1 MFLERRILAAASVCG
16 SVSLEE
22 TELECSKIEALE
34 PDLPRSSY
42 LRFVASLYGREYLG
56 ALDHLHRYFDYAGS
70 RGGPVSPNDEKG
82 ARGVV
87 QYAALNLACLHAR
100 FGHARL
106 ASCALDEAVRVAQQR
121 HDHACVTFAL
131 GWLRYVDIREAE
143 YEAET
148 YGAISA
154 F

>member
-1 MFLERRILAAASVCG
+1 M
-16 SVSLEE
+16 
-22 TELECSKIEALE
+22 
-34 PDLPRSSY
+34 
-42 LRFVASLYGREYLG
+42 
-56 ALDHLHRYFDYAGS
+56 
-70 RGGPVSPNDEKG
+70 
-82 ARGVV
+82 V

-148 YGAISA
+148 YGADPASRLHAIDARRLRFWGRSDRRRSA
-154 F
+154 QGRRCPVNRRIPWMLYRCNDVRSGPSN

>member
-1 MFLERRILAAASVCG
+1 M
-16 SVSLEE
+16 
-22 TELECSKIEALE
+22 
-34 PDLPRSSY
+34 
-42 LRFVASLYGREYLG
+42 
-56 ALDHLHRYFDYAGS
+56 
-70 RGGPVSPNDEKG
+70 
-82 ARGVV
+82 

-148 YGAISA
+148 YGADPASRRVEA
-154 F
+154 PSRHRRDGWFLFRFWGRSDRVVPRRAAAAR

>member
-1 MFLERRILAAASVCG
+1 M
-16 SVSLEE
+16 
-22 TELECSKIEALE
+22 
-34 PDLPRSSY
+34 
-42 LRFVASLYGREYLG
+42 
-56 ALDHLHRYFDYAGS
+56 
-70 RGGPVSPNDEKG
+70 
-82 ARGVV
+82 V

-148 YGAISA
+148 YGADPASRRVEAPSRHRRASSPGEEAVRTESRGRSA
-154 F
+154 QGRRCPVNRRTPWTRYLSRDARSERSS

>member
-1 MFLERRILAAASVCG
+1 M
-16 SVSLEE
+16 
-22 TELECSKIEALE
+22 
-34 PDLPRSSY
+34 
-42 LRFVASLYGREYLG
+42 
-56 ALDHLHRYFDYAGS
+56 
-70 RGGPVSPNDEKG
+70 
-82 ARGVV
+82 V

-148 YGAISA
+148 YGADPASRRVEAPSRHRRASSPGEEAVRTESRGRSA
-154 F
+154 QGRLYPVNRRTPWTRYLSRDVRSGPSN

>member
-1 MFLERRILAAASVCG
+1 M
-16 SVSLEE
+16 
-22 TELECSKIEALE
+22 
-34 PDLPRSSY
+34 
-42 LRFVASLYGREYLG
+42 
-56 ALDHLHRYFDYAGS
+56 
-70 RGGPVSPNDEKG
+70 
-82 ARGVV
+82 V

-148 YGAISA
+148 YGADPASRRVEA
-154 F
+154 PSRHRRGWSLFRFWGRSDRVVPRRAAAAR

>member
-1 MFLERRILAAASVCG
+1 M
-16 SVSLEE
+16 
-22 TELECSKIEALE
+22 
-34 PDLPRSSY
+34 
-42 LRFVASLYGREYLG
+42 
-56 ALDHLHRYFDYAGS
+56 
-70 RGGPVSPNDEKG
+70 
-82 ARGVV
+82 V

-148 YGAISA
+148 YGADPASRGAFTPSTRLVSISQ
-154 F
+154 

>member
-1 MFLERRILAAASVCG
+1 M
-16 SVSLEE
+16 
-22 TELECSKIEALE
+22 
-34 PDLPRSSY
+34 
-42 LRFVASLYGREYLG
+42 
-56 ALDHLHRYFDYAGS
+56 
-70 RGGPVSPNDEKG
+70 
-82 ARGVV
+82 V

-148 YGAISA
+148 YGADPASRCVETPSRHRRDSCPSHNEVGGLFFDLEA
-154 F
+154 DAHAVVPRRAAAAR

>member
-1 MFLERRILAAASVCG
+1 M
-16 SVSLEE
+16 
-22 TELECSKIEALE
+22 
-34 PDLPRSSY
+34 
-42 LRFVASLYGREYLG
+42 
-56 ALDHLHRYFDYAGS
+56 
-70 RGGPVSPNDEKG
+70 
-82 ARGVV
+82 V

-148 YGAISA
+148 YGADPASRLHAIDATRVHLTMKWVVSFSIFLRPFGPSRSA
-154 F
+154 QGRRCPVNRRIPSTRYHYKGVRSERSNLGYEN

>member
-1 MFLERRILAAASVCG
+1 M
-16 SVSLEE
+16 
-22 TELECSKIEALE
+22 
-34 PDLPRSSY
+34 
-42 LRFVASLYGREYLG
+42 
-56 ALDHLHRYFDYAGS
+56 
-70 RGGPVSPNDEKG
+70 
-82 ARGVV
+82 V

-148 YGAISA
+148 YGADPASRLHAIDA
-154 F
+154 RRLFFDFEAVWTDVVPRRAAAAR

>member
-1 MFLERRILAAASVCG
+1 M
-16 SVSLEE
+16 
-22 TELECSKIEALE
+22 
-34 PDLPRSSY
+34 
-42 LRFVASLYGREYLG
+42 
-56 ALDHLHRYFDYAGS
+56 
-70 RGGPVSPNDEKG
+70 
-82 ARGVV
+82 V

-148 YGAISA
+148 YGADSA
-154 F
+154 SRGAAVPSRHRRDSCPSDEVVGGFFFDFGAVRTASRDRNAPRRPKKSNCCGKFLQVILTEGATACGC

>member
-1 MFLERRILAAASVCG
+1 M
-16 SVSLEE
+16 
-22 TELECSKIEALE
+22 
-34 PDLPRSSY
+34 
-42 LRFVASLYGREYLG
+42 ASLYGREYLG

-121 HDHACVTFAL
+121 HDHACHVTLAAL
-131 GWLRYVDIREAE
+131 IREAE
-143 YEAET
+143 YEADMCDPASRVEADRHASSLFDEA
-148 YGAISA
+148 GDLRVVHAEA
-154 F
+154 AAAR